1 MRGGVGLVAVLVV
14 VPASTGCE
22 LLADRS
28 ATVMDAGP
36 DAVAA
41 SCFTAAGC
49 VECEPLTASP
59 CPASADAAAVD
70 GGADASAPCPGGGD
84 CDAIPDGRDPWPTR
98 CNALQ
103 LDESFAAMDEERWG
117 RSYNDLF
124 IGVRSC
130 GLLQWT
136 APPNFTIWAWVDPQ
150 AAAGLHADALAEVR
164 VIPPRRGSWSLTLG
178 VNATD
183 SSISSGASGTL
194 GRFCALT
201 YRDDGAVLTSRIYTK
216 GSSSHESK
224 GSYPLDGGFV
234 LQSWR
239 EGATHHCR
247 VVPDEGT
254 PFAVEG
260 EIKGPLAEPGTVK
273 LTLSNNAAQAP
284 YVWLWIDWLRVFA
297 P

>member
-1 MRGGVGLVAVLVV
+1 MLVV
-14 VPASTGCE
+14 LPASTGCE

-28 ATVMDAGP
+28 ATLVDAGP
-36 DAVAA
+36 DAIAA
-41 SCFTAAGC
+41 GCLSGGC
-49 VECEPLTASP
+49 VECEPVTASP
-59 CPASADAAAVD
+59 CPASADAAVD

-84 CDAIPDGRDPWPTR
+84 CDDIPDGRDPWPTR

-103 LDESFAAMDEERWG
+103 LAESFATMDEERWG
-117 RSYNDLF
+117 RSYDDLF

-136 APPNFTIWAWVDPQ
+136 APPHFTIWAWVGPQ
-150 AAAGLHADALAEVR
+150 AASALHADALAEVR
-164 VIPPRRGSWSLTLG
+164 VVPTLRGSWSLTLG
-178 VNATD
+178 VNAMD
-183 SSISSGASGTL
+183 SSIDSAASGSL

-201 YRDDGAVLTSRIYTK
+201 YRDDGAVLTSRIYLK
-216 GSSSHESK
+216 GSSSSSSK
-224 GSYPLDGGFV
+224 GSYTLRGSFV

-247 VVPDEGT
+247 VVPDTGK
-254 PFAVEG
+254 PVELEH
-260 EIKGPLAEPGTVK
+260 EIKGTLAEPGTVK
-273 LTLSNNAAQAP
+273 LTLSNNAVQAP